1 MFVAEYISNRA
12 NMSGSRTYHD
22 FSQFL
27 GQAKHRVG
35 LAASLCK
42 NHTISTLV
50 DKLGNLVYQDIPKKG
65 TKSINAFCIEWDV
78 NVNFI
83 KRIAFAG
90 EPIGDGIGNTEI
102 IIPLEE
108 RYYEKHDIIVVDG
121 SHQQLYVTR
130 RPVWRT
136 NKYFE
141 YTCVLIGNDGKQHLD
156 KSACKPGM
164 TTHWISNAHPFDYHD
179 QGYTKYQS
187 NMETH
192 RNYMTLHRN
201 DIDASQAYLA
211 NEDVFLKISDTETH
225 GSERLFTM
233 SSMEKILLENFLA
246 VKNQHD
252 LFARS
257 NVDVNGKPTIT
268 DPETNRPIY
277 IGDGIIPQIER
288 FAYVITFDTMLIS
301 YLKEGMNF
309 MISKSENL
317 VGNDYTLICNSLMWQ
332 QVNDNLMNEIAK
344 WNPSNTLMYSK
355 VAGTRKNI
363 GESIEGI
370 QVGNTFTSYKYLG
383 NTITLLPDRALDV
396 EYPDEAYG
404 FILDL
409 TPDLAN
415 GKPAIE
421 SYTFKGADMIKTDVK
436 GVGGLTGLEG
446 GTASTPVAGSKMIY
460 WGYSGI
466 VVYAPYRSVI
476 FRQNK
481 RR

>member
-1 MFVAEYISNRA
+1 
-12 NMSGSRTYHD
+12 
-22 FSQFL
+22 
-27 GQAKHRVG
+27 
-35 LAASLCK
+35 
-42 NHTISTLV
+42 
-50 DKLGNLVYQDIPKKG
+50 
-65 TKSINAFCIEWDV
+65 
-78 NVNFI
+78 
-83 KRIAFAG
+83 
-90 EPIGDGIGNTEI
+90 
-102 IIPLEE
+102 
-108 RYYEKHDIIVVDG
+108 
-121 SHQQLYVTR
+121 
-130 RPVWRT
+130 
-136 NKYFE
+136 
-141 YTCVLIGNDGKQHLD
+141 
-156 KSACKPGM
+156 
-164 TTHWISNAHPFDYHD
+164 
-179 QGYTKYQS
+179 
-187 NMETH
+187 METH

-233 SSMEKILLENFLA
+233 TSMEKTLLENFLA

-257 NVDVNGKPTIT
+257 NVDINGKPTIT

-288 FAYVITFDTMLIS
+288 FSYVITFETMLIS
-301 YLKEGMNF
+301 YLKEAMNF

-317 VGNDYTLICNSLMWQ
+317 TGNDYTLICNSLMWQ

-363 GESIEGI
+363 GESIDGI

-476 FRQNK
+476 FRQTK
-481 RR
+481 RK

>member
-1 MFVAEYISNRA
+1 
-12 NMSGSRTYHD
+12 
-22 FSQFL
+22 
-27 GQAKHRVG
+27 
-35 LAASLCK
+35 
-42 NHTISTLV
+42 
-50 DKLGNLVYQDIPKKG
+50 
-65 TKSINAFCIEWDV
+65 
-78 NVNFI
+78 
-83 KRIAFAG
+83 
-90 EPIGDGIGNTEI
+90 
-102 IIPLEE
+102 
-108 RYYEKHDIIVVDG
+108 
-121 SHQQLYVTR
+121 
-130 RPVWRT
+130 
-136 NKYFE
+136 
-141 YTCVLIGNDGKQHLD
+141 
-156 KSACKPGM
+156 
-164 TTHWISNAHPFDYHD
+164 
-179 QGYTKYQS
+179 
-187 NMETH
+187 METH

-233 SSMEKILLENFLA
+233 TSMEKTLLENFLA

-257 NVDVNGKPTIT
+257 NVDINGKPTIT